1 MVSLNSA
8 PIAPDFDR
16 ETGMPTQ
23 MVAGVPDVKNPSPRH
38 GCSHSE
44 RQDNETGLG
53 NQIEHSWSSI
63 DYVESPHRAG
73 RAPRRSRC
81 AGQARD
87 SRASKRSG
95 SASRRFLPSGLLAD
109 MPRSALT
116 IEQDRLAFSLLITV
130 GVRVYAP

>member
-53 NQIEHSWSSI
+53 HQIVHSSAASI
-63 DYVESPHRAG
+63 MLSPHTEPVGCPGDQGAQGGPGTAEQVSARAV
-73 RAPRRSRC
+73 RR
-81 AGQARD
+81 D
-87 SRASKRSG
+87 G
-95 SASRRFLPSGLLAD
+95 SCRQVSLPTC
-109 MPRSALT
+109 P
-116 IEQDRLAFSLLITV
+116 E
-130 GVRVYAP
+130 VR